1 MDKCKIFKIIQLSI
15 LLFGLTEKRVLAEEM
30 DSQEE
35 NVATEEDEESDFEPM
50 KELPDVRPIC
60 PNLNRALDLS
70 VNKYKVQRVKIY
82 EPILKNFKI
91 GVETSSL
98 CKDLWYVIAKRKEKN
113 RDYNFD
119 FHGRIG
125 MLWRG
130 NFYIGGDGGFST
142 GKDCIWEGEDEYE
155 SKKKEDKK
163 SEYPNAHLSRGWYA
177 NAMIGYNYV
186 FDKNNDVL
194 FAVKFGWSRTTIEK
208 LKDRTCASGNKTECQ
223 PCWIGFLIAI
233 ENKLWGSP
241 VFWGFDFQMN
251 YLLNK
256 KDIDGLKNYFIP
268 DYGHSKYKVNF
279 GFNIFLGLKF
289 DFKQEII
296 IP

>member
-15 LLFGLTEKRVLAEEM
+15 LLFWLTEKRVLAEEM

-70 VNKYKVQRVKIY
+70 VNKYKVDRVKIY
-82 EPILKNFKI
+82 EPFLKNFTI
-91 GVETSSL
+91 AAETSSL

-163 SEYPNAHLSRGWYA
+163 SAYPNAHLSRGWYT
-177 NAMIGYNYV
+177 NAMVGYNYV

-194 FAVKFGWSRTTIEK
+194 FAVKFGLSRTTIEK
-208 LKDRTCASGNKTECQ
+208 LKDRTCSSGDKTECQ

-241 VFWGFDFQMN
+241 LFWGVDFQMN

-256 KDIDGLKNYFIP
+256 KDIAGLKNYFIP
-268 DYGHSKYKVNF
+268 DYGHSEYKVNF

>member
-15 LLFGLTEKRVLAEEM
+15 LLFGLTEKRVLAKEM

-35 NVATEEDEESDFEPM
+35 NVETEEDEESDFEPM

-60 PNLNRALDLS
+60 PHLNRALDLS

-82 EPILKNFKI
+82 EPFLKNFKI

-125 MLWRG
+125 ILWRG

-177 NAMIGYNYV
+177 NAMVGYNYV

-194 FAVKFGWSRTTIEK
+194 FAVKFGLSRTTIEK
-208 LKDRTCASGNKTECQ
+208 LKDRTYSSGDKTECQ

-256 KDIDGLKNYFIP
+256 KDIAGLKNYFIP
-268 DYGHSKYKVNF
+268 DYGHSEYKVNF

-289 DFKQEII
+289 DVQQEII

>member
-15 LLFGLTEKRVLAEEM
+15 LLFGLTEKRVWAEEM

-35 NVATEEDEESDFEPM
+35 NVETEEDEESDFEPM

-70 VNKYKVQRVKIY
+70 VNKYKVHRVKIY
-82 EPILKNFKI
+82 EPFFKNFKI

-113 RDYNFD
+113 RDYSFD

-142 GKDCIWEGEDEYE
+142 GKDCIWEGEDENE

-177 NAMIGYNYV
+177 NAMVGYNYV

-194 FAVKFGWSRTTIEK
+194 FAVKFGLSRTTIEK
-208 LKDRTCASGNKTECQ
+208 LKDRTCSSGDKTECQ

-256 KDIDGLKNYFIP
+256 KDIAGLKNYFIP
-268 DYGHSKYKVNF
+268 DYGYSKYKVNF

>member
-1 MDKCKIFKIIQLSI
+1 MDKCKIIKIIQLSI
-15 LLFGLTEKRVLAEEM
+15 LLFGFTEKRVWAEEM

-35 NVATEEDEESDFEPM
+35 NVVTEEDEESDFEPM

-70 VNKYKVQRVKIY
+70 VNKYKVHRVKIY
-82 EPILKNFKI
+82 EPFFKNFKI

-177 NAMIGYNYV
+177 NAMVGYNYV

-194 FAVKFGWSRTTIEK
+194 FAIKFGLSRTTIEK
-208 LKDRTCASGNKTECQ
+208 LKDRTCSSGDKTECQ

-256 KDIDGLKNYFIP
+256 KDIAGLKNYFIP
-268 DYGHSKYKVNF
+268 DYGHSEYKVNF